1 MTTFGQT
8 NIRNK
13 GIRILFLFKIST
25 EKPFKKKKKSSEKGK
40 FRLVQLKYAIFAKLV
55 QNMDRNFVGGRSF
68 GLIISA
74 QMNQYHNY
82 AHNPE
87 SLILTILLL
96 LLFIS

>member
-25 EKPFKKKKKSSEKGK
+25 EKPFKKKKSSEKGK